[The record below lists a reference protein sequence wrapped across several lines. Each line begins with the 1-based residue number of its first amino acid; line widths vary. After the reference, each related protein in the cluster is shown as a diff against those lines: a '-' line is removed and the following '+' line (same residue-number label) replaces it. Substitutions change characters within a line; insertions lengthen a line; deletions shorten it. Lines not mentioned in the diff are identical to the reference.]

1 MDEFSHITQ
10 LLHASRPEEAI
21 SVARDVLKRKSLT
34 QADKAEA
41 YYLMGNAYRQLNDF
55 KEAMNCYC
63 EAMELDPHSP
73 AAMAY
78 EAAQEVMGFYDHD
91 LYNP

>member
-1 MDEFSHITQ
+1 MEEFSHITH
-10 LLHASRPEEAI
+10 LLHCSQPQDAIKEAGKI
-21 SVARDVLKRKSLT
+21 IRRDGLSPTDR
-34 QADKAEA
+34 AEA

-55 KEAMNCYC
+55 KGAMSCYC

-73 AAMAY
+73 ASAAY
-78 EAAQEVMGFYDHD
+78 EAAQSVMGFYDHD